1 MKHLSLALLFAWYC
15 SDALGQT
22 ITKNSFYLEVHSVS
36 TIGRVDGGSRT
47 ALYNLLNAGI
57 TFGNEFNLSE
67 HLYLGLEFYYYNNKL
82 VLASEG
88 ANRFELHQ
96 CLGGNLKPGIRYGR
110 HSSFL
115 ILGINGVYLFDKN
128 EMTGNQIDQFDDS
141 IFWGLQQKHQLT
153 QNMSV
158 SMAFIHSAFERK
170 SFYTSSKLTTF
181 SIIKCGLSYS
191 VH

>member
-1 MKHLSLALLFAWYC
+1 M
-15 SDALGQT
+15 
-22 ITKNSFYLEVHSVS
+22 S
-36 TIGRVDGGSRT
+36 TIGKVDGGSTT
-47 ALYNLLNAGI
+47 APYNLLNAGI

-96 CLGGNLKPGIRYGR
+96 CLGGSLKPGIRYGR

-128 EMTGNQIDQFDDS
+128 ETTGNQIDQFDDS
-141 IFWGLQQKHQLT
+141 ILWGLQQKHQLT

-158 SMAFIHSAFERK
+158 SMAFIHSAFERQ